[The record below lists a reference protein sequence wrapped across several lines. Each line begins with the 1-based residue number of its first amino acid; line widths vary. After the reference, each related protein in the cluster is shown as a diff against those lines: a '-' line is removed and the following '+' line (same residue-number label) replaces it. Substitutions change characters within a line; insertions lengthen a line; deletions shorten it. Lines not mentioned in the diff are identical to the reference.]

1 MWPPNHDY
9 QNFTVSQFILSAT
22 DACDPNVDA
31 SDVYITKIESDEA
44 ENGAGDGNT
53 LNDITI
59 AGDCKSFQLR
69 SERAVVGNGRVYT
82 ITFKVQDNQGNF
94 TTTTA
99 QVGVPPT
106 MNGTAVGNG
115 PMYTVIST
123 CP

>member
-9 QNFTVSQFILSAT
+9 HNFTVSQFILSAS

-44 ENGAGDGNT
+44 EDGGGDGNT

-69 SERAVVGNGRVYT
+69 SERSVAGNGRVYT

-99 QVGVPPT
+99 TVSVPVT

-115 PMYTVIST
+115 PMYTVTST